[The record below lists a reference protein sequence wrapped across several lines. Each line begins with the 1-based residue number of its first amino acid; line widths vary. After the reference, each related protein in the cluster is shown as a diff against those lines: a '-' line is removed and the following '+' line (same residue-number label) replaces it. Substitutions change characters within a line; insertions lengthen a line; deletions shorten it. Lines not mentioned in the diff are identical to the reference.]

1 MEETEEVKEVTTDHS
16 VSYGVT
22 VYGVQCKVPGVTM
35 SGVSFVDTVK
45 HFMNQCVH
53 IQHLNVIE
61 YYVQVLH
68 AFREDE

>member
-1 MEETEEVKEVTTDHS
+1 
-16 VSYGVT
+16 
-22 VYGVQCKVPGVTM
+22 M

>member
-1 MEETEEVKEVTTDHS
+1 M
-16 VSYGVT
+16 SYGVT

-68 AFREDE
+68 AFREDECTDITCISTNYLLSI